1 MYHIEICIFILDKKI
16 SYPIHRL
23 TNVMYGSLYYS
34 TTVKKY
40 LIQIIFTPG
49 ENESD
54 MEEELRL
61 IVLYLYEVTRQITI
75 QMIPLK
81 ILT

>member
-1 MYHIEICIFILDKKI
+1 
-16 SYPIHRL
+16 
-23 TNVMYGSLYYS
+23 MYGSLYYS

-49 ENESD
+49 EKESD

-61 IVLYLYEVTRQITI
+61 INLIFVWSDQTDHNWFD
-75 QMIPLK
+75 
-81 ILT
+81 IL

>member
-1 MYHIEICIFILDKKI
+1 MKSRVPLGIQDPRRGFPSRDSQIRPAIADHI
-16 SYPIHRL
+16 
-23 TNVMYGSLYYS
+23 NVFQLM
-34 TTVKKY
+34 